1 MNDLLKYE
9 TPKNDA
15 DFTEY
20 HQVAISMNNYIERL
34 LQKIMRNK
42 GMTNKSQC
50 VRNLIYEEYQR
61 MQSIPDNYKIPKE

>member
-1 MNDLLKYE
+1 MNDKPKYE

-15 DFTEY
+15 DFNEY

-34 LQKIMRNK
+34 LEKIMRNK

-50 VRNLIYEEYQR
+50 VRNLIYEEYMR
-61 MQSIPDNYKIPKE
+61 SLKKE